1 MQLVHV
7 FAEQRLGLVVL
18 PAHEIDHH
26 AVDLGRSL
34 VGAGH
39 GSVAAQIGVLDLLK
53 GDHAEILAHAKSGD
67 VGAGQAGG
75 LLDVVGRARGDR
87 VQGQLL
93 GNAAAGQ
100 RCDLV
105 FQLLAAHQ
113 VVLLLV
119 DLHGIAQRA
128 RGARDD
134 GDLGDRGRVALERRD
149 QGVADLVIGDD
160 ELFLVREDLVLF
172 LVAGDDDLDALL
184 QVGLAHL
191 IAAGAHRAQRGLVDH
206 VGQLRARRAGGHA
219 GDCAEVQAGLA
230 LDLLGMHAQDSL
242 AADEVGQLDRYAAVK
257 AAGAQQ
263 RRVERLGPVGR
274 GQDDHALAAVKA
286 VHLGQELVEGLLALV
301 VAAHGVGAVALF
313 ADGIDLIDKDDAGRL
328 LIGLLEQVAHL
339 GRAHADE
346 HLNEL
351 RAGDREEGDVGLAR
365 DRLGQQRL
373 ARAWRADEQGALGDV
388 RADGSIALRVVQ
400 EIDDLGQKLLGLVLA
415 LHVREVDAGLAGDID
430 LGVGLAKAHRARA
443 HFLLHRA
450 GHPNAE
456 ADDDDERQDGGQEG
470 RGGGRPDLGKVD
482 VGVQQA
488 LDEIGVLDEGGHI
501 DLLAGLTAFLLIASL
516 GGKDNAVFTALNLC
530 LLDLPALG
538 HGDKLV
544 VADGLGLGRDQAGQQ
559 QVGQKEK
566 RDGDGIKIKYALP
579 VRLFDFFHKT
589 ASFPGHSRIGPDT
602 PPVLSCSIT
611 NYSNNRL

>member
-1 MQLVHV
+1 
-7 FAEQRLGLVVL
+7 
-18 PAHEIDHH
+18 
-26 AVDLGRSL
+26 
-34 VGAGH
+34 
-39 GSVAAQIGVLDLLK
+39 
-53 GDHAEILAHAKSGD
+53 
-67 VGAGQAGG
+67 
-75 LLDVVGRARGDR
+75 
-87 VQGQLL
+87 
-93 GNAAAGQ
+93 
-100 RCDLV
+100 
-105 FQLLAAHQ
+105 
-113 VVLLLV
+113 
-119 DLHGIAQRA
+119 
-128 RGARDD
+128 
-134 GDLGDRGRVALERRD
+134 
-149 QGVADLVIGDD
+149 
-160 ELFLVREDLVLF
+160 
-172 LVAGDDDLDALL
+172 
-184 QVGLAHL
+184 
-191 IAAGAHRAQRGLVDH
+191 
-206 VGQLRARRAGGHA
+206 
-219 GDCAEVQAGLA
+219 
-230 LDLLGMHAQDSL
+230 MHAQDSL
-242 AADEVGQLDRYAAVK
+242 AADEVGQLDGYAAVK

-388 RADGSIALRVVQ
+388 RADGGVALGVVQ
-400 EIDDLGQKLLGLVLA
+400 EINDLGQELLSLVLA

-430 LGVGLAKAHRARA
+430 LGVGLAKAHGARA

-450 GHPNAE
+450 GHPYAE

-470 RGGGRPDLGKVD
+470 RRGGGGDFGELD

-488 LDEIGVLDEGGHI
+488 LNQVGVVDERGLKDLFLLAAVLLFDVGGKYQRVVAALDLGLCDLAALGHI
-501 DLLAGLTAFLLIASL
+501 DEF
-516 GGKDNAVFTALNLC
+516 
-530 LLDLPALG
+530 
-538 HGDKLV
+538 V
-544 VADGLGLGRDQAGQQ
+544 VCDGLGLGRDQAGQQ
-559 QVGQKEK
+559 QVGQKEE
-566 RDGDGIKIKYALP
+566 RDGDGIKIEYALP